1 MELKHIDIANLAV
14 SATNMRGV
22 KKAPDLTNILP
33 SVRAR
38 GVLVPLI
45 VRRESCPEPAEGGS
59 PETYEIIAGKRRYHA
74 ALIVAEEN
82 GGISDPLPCA
92 VMAAGDDA
100 AALEASI
107 IENIARLDPDEVT
120 RWENFTRLV
129 KEGRTPEDISNTF
142 GLTALQVKRTL
153 ALGNL
158 MPRIR
163 TLYKGGHIDVTTVR
177 HLTLASKAQ
186 QRDWL
191 KLLDDED
198 AYAPG
203 GHRRKEWLFGGAS
216 IPTSVALFPLDA
228 YTGGIVSDLFGE
240 DSYFASSEQFWQ
252 AQRATV
258 EMKADAYRDEG
269 WQDVVILEP
278 GEYFHTWE
286 HERLPKKKG
295 GRVYIAIDSRGGVT
309 FHEGYVTTK
318 EARKGE
324 KGGAIERKARPE
336 LSAPLANY
344 VTLHRY
350 AAVSARLAEAPAIA
364 LRLMVAHAIAGSD
377 LWDVEIQTRR
387 GKSDAISESIE
398 NSLGEASI
406 DIYRREALS
415 LLDLGEDDASV
426 SGGKYSSFSRDL
438 GRLFLKLL
446 TLDDKGVMTILS
458 VVMAETL
465 QAGTPMIE
473 LLGQY
478 LEVDMTLCWEPDMA
492 LVDLLGDKEV
502 VNAILAEVAGEDVAQ
517 ANAKATGKVQRSIIE
532 DCIEGKR
539 GREKRVGWAPRWMTF
554 PPSSYT
560 GRGGVA
566 TVEQWD
572 AAQALLE
579 PEPEAE
585 REEDAPQTDASLLE
599 PVGQDDPDPAA
610 DESEGEEEEPGQL
623 AA

>member
-45 VRRESCPEPAEGGS
+45 VRQNGS
-59 PETYEIIAGKRRYHA
+59 PETYEIVAGKRRYHA
-74 ALIVAEEN
+74 ALVVAEEN
-82 GGISDPLPCA
+82 GGSCDPLPCA
-92 VMAAGDDA
+92 VMEAGDNA

-129 KEGRTPEDISNTF
+129 REGRSPEDISNTF

-158 MPRIR
+158 LPRIR
-163 TLYKGGHIDVTTVR
+163 TLYKGGQIDVATVR

-198 AYAPG
+198 AYAPTG
-203 GHRRKEWLFGGAS
+203 YRIKEWLFGGAS
-216 IPTSVALFPLDA
+216 IPTSVALFPLEEFKGA
-228 YTGGIVSDLFGE
+228 IVSDLFGE
-240 DSYFASSEQFWQ
+240 DSYFADSEQFWQ
-252 AQRATV
+252 AQRAFV
-258 EMKADAYRDEG
+258 DERAEAYREEG
-269 WQDVVILEP
+269 WQDVVTLEP
-278 GEYFHTWE
+278 GDYFHTWE
-286 HERLPKKKG
+286 HERCPKKKG
-295 GRVYIAIDSRGGVT
+295 GRVYIAIDSRGGVA
-309 FHEGYVTTK
+309 FHEGYVTSK
-318 EARKGE
+318 EARRVEKGE
-324 KGGAIERKARPE
+324 ALERKARPE
-336 LSAPLANY
+336 LSAPLENY

-350 AAVSARLAEAPAIA
+350 ASVSARLAEAPGIA
-364 LRLMVAHAIAGSD
+364 LRLMVAHAIAGSA
-377 LWDVEIQTRR
+377 LWGVDIQTRR
-387 GKSDAISESIE
+387 GKSDAITESIE
-398 NSLGEASI
+398 NALGEGSI
-406 DIYRREALS
+406 DIYRREALAM
-415 LLDLGEDDASV
+415 LELNEDEASV
-426 SGGKYSSFSRDL
+426 AGGRYGSFSRDL
-438 GRLFLKLL
+438 GSIFLKLL
-446 TLDDKGVMTILS
+446 TLDDKGVMTVLS

-465 QAGTPMIE
+465 EAGTPIIE

-478 LEVDMTLCWEPDMA
+478 LEVDMTLCWEPDMV
-492 LVDLLGDKEV
+492 LVDLLGDKELL
-502 VNAILAEVAGEDVAQ
+502 NAVLAEVAGADVAK
-517 ANAKATGKVQRSIIE
+517 ANIKATGKVQRSIIA

-539 GREKRVGWAPRWMTF
+539 GREKRTGWAPRWMLF

-566 TVEQWD
+566 MVEQWN
-572 AAQALLE
+572 AAQAMITPE
-579 PEPEAE
+579 PEPDVPEGIAPTAD
-585 REEDAPQTDASLLE
+585 EDAGSGLS
-599 PVGQDDPDPAA
+599 AA
-610 DESEGEEEEPGQL
+610 PETGTGEEGDPGQL

>member
-1 MELKHIDIANLAV
+1 MELKHIDLANLAV

-22 KKAPDLTNILP
+22 KKVPDLSNILP

-45 VRRESCPEPAEGGS
+45 VRQNGS

-82 GGISDPLPCA
+82 GGNADPLPCA

-129 KEGRTPEDISNTF
+129 KEGRSPEDISNTF
-142 GLTALQVKRTL
+142 GLTPLQVKRTL

-158 MPRIR
+158 LPRIR
-163 TLYKGGHIDVTTVR
+163 TLYKGGQIDAATVR

-198 AYAPG
+198 AYAPTG
-203 GHRRKEWLFGGAS
+203 YRLKEWLFGGES
-216 IPTSVALFPLDA
+216 IPTSVALFPLEA
-228 YTGGIVSDLFGE
+228 YTGPIVADLFGE
-240 DSYFASSEQFWQ
+240 DSYFASSEQFWE

-258 EMKADAYRDEG
+258 ELRAEAYRDEG
-269 WQDVVILEP
+269 WQDVAILEP
-278 GEYFHTWE
+278 GDYFHSWE
-286 HERLPKKKG
+286 HERCAKKKG
-295 GRVYIAIDSRGGVT
+295 GRVYIAIDSRGGVA

-318 EARKGE
+318 EARRVEQGE
-324 KGGAIERKARPE
+324 PIGRKVRPE
-336 LSAPLANY
+336 LSAPLDNY

-350 AAVSARLAEAPAIA
+350 AAVSARLAEAPGVA
-364 LRLMVAHAIAGSD
+364 LRLMVAHTIAGST
-377 LWDVEIQTRR
+377 LWSIDTQTRR
-387 GKSDAISESIE
+387 GKSDAITESVE
-398 NSLGEASI
+398 NSLGESSI
-406 DIYRREALS
+406 DIYRREALAM
-415 LLDLGEDDASV
+415 LELNEDEGSV
-426 SGGKYSSFSRDL
+426 AGGKYGGFSRDL
-438 GRLFLKLL
+438 GGLFLKLL
-446 TLDDKGVMTILS
+446 TLDDEGVMTILA

-465 QAGTPMIE
+465 QAGTPIIE

-478 LEVDMTLCWEPDMA
+478 LEVDMTLSWEPDMA

-502 VNAILAEVAGEDVAQ
+502 LNAVLAEVAGDDVAK
-517 ANAKATGKVQRSIIE
+517 ANVNATGKVQRSIIG
-532 DCIEGKR
+532 DCLEGKR
-539 GREKRVGWAPRWMTF
+539 GREKRTGWAPRWMVF

-566 TVEQWD
+566 MVDQWE
-572 AAQALLE
+572 AAQALLT
-579 PEPEAE
+579 PEAE
-585 REEDAPQTDASLLE
+585 ALSDAEAEPDAPEAITADREQEATDEVS
-599 PVGQDDPDPAA
+599 PVAQ
-610 DESEGEEEEPGQL
+610 EGDGEDGEPGQI

>member
-14 SATNMRGV
+14 SATNMRGI

-45 VRRESCPEPAEGGS
+45 VRQNGS

-82 GGISDPLPCA
+82 GGIGDPLPCA

-158 MPRIR
+158 LPRIR
-163 TLYKGGHIDVTTVR
+163 NLYKGGHIDVTTVR

-198 AYAPG
+198 AYAPV
-203 GHRRKEWLFGGAS
+203 GHRLKEWLFGGAS
-216 IPTSVALFPLDA
+216 IPTSVALFPLEV
-228 YTGGIVSDLFGE
+228 YSGGIVSDLFGE

-252 AQRATV
+252 AQRAAV

-269 WQDVVILEP
+269 WQDVAILEP
-278 GEYFHTWE
+278 GEYFHTWD
-286 HERLPKKKG
+286 HERLAKKKG

-318 EARKGE
+318 EARRVEKGE
-324 KGGAIERKARPE
+324 AVERKVRPE
-336 LSAPLANY
+336 LSAPLDNY

-364 LRLMVAHAIAGSD
+364 LRLMVAHAIAGSN
-377 LWDVEIQTRR
+377 LWGVDIQTRR
-387 GKSDAISESIE
+387 GRSDAISESIE
-398 NSLGEASI
+398 NSLGEGSI
-406 DIYRREALS
+406 DIYRREALAA
-415 LLDLGEDDASV
+415 LEMDEDEVSV
-426 SGGKYSSFSRDL
+426 AGGKRSRDL

-446 TLDDKGVMTILS
+446 TLDDKAVMTILS

-465 QAGTPMIE
+465 EAGTPIIE

-478 LEVDMTLCWEPDMA
+478 LEVDMTLCWEPDIA

-517 ANAKATGKVQRSIIE
+517 ANAKATGKVQRLIIA
-532 DCIEGKR
+532 DCLEGRR
-539 GREKRVGWAPRWMTF
+539 GREKRVGWAPRWMAF
-554 PPSSYT
+554 PPSAYT
-560 GRGGVA
+560 ARGGVA
-566 TVEQWD
+566 MMAQWD
-572 AAQALLE
+572 AMQALLA

-585 REEDAPQTDASLLE
+585 PEAEVEALQPEAPLLE
-599 PVGQDDPDPAA
+599 PVGKGDPTPTADDT
-610 DESEGEEEEPGQL
+610 EGDEEEPGQL